1 MTVLRVPP
9 VAIEEQRV
17 PGSRVALH
25 PLHHRSN
32 GYPAWSLRGGVPGT
46 RCSAECNGDQYVD
59 RLSGEPA
66 RLAAE
71 RQRTGLSEQRIRD
84 CSRSVHE

>member
-1 MTVLRVPP
+1 MTVLREI
-9 VAIEEQRV
+9 AQ
-17 PGSRVALH
+17 SRCEM
-25 PLHHRSN
+25 
-32 GYPAWSLRGGVPGT
+32 GAWSREGG
-46 RCSAECNGDQYVD
+46 REAYSRQYVD

-71 RQRTGLSEQRIRD
+71 RQRPGLSEQRIRD